1 MPSMS
6 TKKSKFGARVLIA
19 ITLMVVSLL
28 SSFLIS
34 AASNQRDSYWIANR
48 ELSPGQQISASDI
61 TEVKIDAGEISGNYL
76 NFEMDPVG
84 NIVLDRISRNSLI
97 ARSAISSN
105 LTLINSAEISLNIR
119 TIDLPIDL
127 APGDRASIYL
137 VEDAEPGSFPSDPEL
152 ILSDI
157 FLGAIER
164 KDSNFGSTAGI
175 TVSIGRSEIMDVLR
189 ATTFGRLVV
198 VKING

>member
-1 MPSMS
+1 
-6 TKKSKFGARVLIA
+6 
-19 ITLMVVSLL
+19 MVVSLL

-34 AASNQRDSYWIANR
+34 AASNQRESYWIANR